1 MRVLENLEPKNVFR
15 FFEELTQIP
24 RPSHQEKAVSD
35 YLVRFAKARGLE
47 VHQDAIYNVIII
59 KEASTGY
66 ENEAPIIL
74 QGHMDMVC
82 ETAPGCTKDMSR
94 EGLDL
99 VVTGD
104 YISAKGTTLGGDD
117 GVAVAYALALLDDET
132 LAHPRLE
139 FVCTVAEEVG
149 MDGAHAIDCSPLKG
163 HLLLNMDSEDEG
175 VVLAG
180 CAGGGTA
187 EVSLP
192 AEREACPWERATL
205 QVTGLTGGHSGTEIN
220 KGRSSSVAV
229 LARVL
234 REAADQTDLRLLAMV
249 NGSKDNAIS
258 REGTALVAVENRQ
271 AFADAVAASAKAIA
285 AEVHAADPGL
295 AITVT
300 TGRPVAGVA
309 QDADA
314 LNAEATRRAL
324 ALMTALPAGV
334 QRMSDNVAGL
344 VETSLNWGVA
354 TLDGDGLVMRAAL
367 RSSVGTAYRA
377 LADKVRWVAQSLG
390 ATVETG
396 GEYPAWEWV
405 EDSVLRD
412 KMARIYREMFGK
424 ELVIEAIHAG
434 VECGLLA
441 GKIPNLDAISMG
453 PDILDIH
460 TPQERLSISS
470 TKRMYDFI
478 VKIIETK

>member
-35 YLVRFAKARGLE
+35 YLVRFAKARDLE

-59 KEASTGY
+59 KEASEGY
-66 ENEAPIIL
+66 ESEAPIIL

-99 VVTGD
+99 VVDGD

-132 LAHPRLE
+132 LSHPRLE

-163 HLLLNMDSEDEG
+163 HLLLNMDSENEG

-180 CAGGGTA
+180 CAGGGSA
-187 EVSLP
+187 KVRLP
-192 AEREACPWERATL
+192 AERAGSPWERVTL

-220 KGRSSSVAV
+220 KGRASSVAI
-229 LARVL
+229 LGRVL
-234 REAADQTDLRLLAMV
+234 REAAEQTGLRLLAMT

-258 REGTALVAVENRQ
+258 REGAALVAVENRQ
-271 AFADAVAASAKAIA
+271 VFAGAVRQSEAAIA
-285 AEVHAADPGL
+285 AEVHVADPKL
-295 AITVT
+295 TIAVT
-300 TGRPVAGVA
+300 NGRPVAGVSPE
-309 QDADA
+309 ADVLSA
-314 LNAEATRRAL
+314 AATRRAL
-324 ALMTALPAGV
+324 TLMAALPAGV

-354 TLDGDGLVMRAAL
+354 TLDGNGLLMRAAL
-367 RSSVGTAYRA
+367 RSSVGTAYQA
-377 LADKVRWVAQSLG
+377 LAAKARWIAEAFG
-390 ATVETG
+390 ARVQMS

-405 EDSVLRD
+405 ENSVLRD
-412 KMARIYREMFGK
+412 KMARIYRDMFGK

-441 GKIPNLDAISMG
+441 GKIANLDAISMG
-453 PDILDIH
+453 PNILDIH

-478 VKIIETK
+478 VKIIEAK